1 MPQVEL
7 LCPAGDLERL
17 KFAVLYGADAVYAA
31 GESFGMRSAPKNFT
45 PQALAEGAA
54 FAHARG
60 KKLYVT
66 LNTVPTNEELSAL
79 PAFLQQAQAAGA
91 DAFIVADWGVLRC
104 IRQCT
109 PQMPVHV
116 STQAGV
122 ANWGAAC
129 FAHELGAKRVVLAR
143 ELSIKEIEAIRRNTP
158 PELELEVFV
167 HGAVCMSFSGRC
179 LLSNYFTARDANR
192 GACTQPCRWK
202 WQTVDAPS
210 AQELA
215 ARGAKFAARC
225 FDVAEDE
232 DGSYILNANDLCA
245 APLLGELVQAG
256 VTSLKIEGRAK
267 TFYYAAST
275 AAAYRRALDGACAPR
290 RSMSARPRC
299 CASWERRRTA
309 PIPPAFLQGGPAAQ
323 DVVFGGYEK
332 AYEVAAVVQGWQ
344 SGVLTCQQRGK
355 FCAGHPLEALTPQGD
370 ALCFTPAW
378 LEDGEG
384 ARIEAA
390 PHPPN
395 DRACAVRNAPAGVHH
410 PAKEGIGAAGGS
422 VHICAAAEGA
432 WAADKKEAWICRK
445 NMCFAGYFAGFRFFH
460 GCLGRPGAR
469 RRAGQRRAAGPLIL
483 NIYAGWKM
491 ARCRGC
497 FGCWLKT
504 PGECVL
510 RDGSERIGPALM
522 SGDRVYILSRSC
534 YGGFFR

>member
-1 MPQVEL
+1 M
-7 LCPAGDLERL
+7 
-17 KFAVLYGADAVYAA
+17 
-31 GESFGMRSAPKNFT
+31 
-45 PQALAEGAA
+45 
-54 FAHARG
+54 
-60 KKLYVT
+60 
-66 LNTVPTNEELSAL
+66 PTNEELSAL

-104 IRQCT
+104 VRQCT
-109 PQMPVHV
+109 PQMPVHI

-232 DGSYILNANDLCA
+232 GGSYILNANDLCA

-275 AAAYRRALDGACAPR
+275 AAAYRRALDVCLRAPQEYACPPEVLCELEKT
-290 RSMSARPRC
+290 SH
-299 CASWERRRTA
+299 RTYSTG
-309 PIPPAFLQGGPAAQ
+309 FLQGGPAAQ

-355 FCAGHPLEALTPQGD
+355 FCAGHPLEALTPQGGV
-370 ALCFTPAW
+370 LCFTPAW

-390 PHPPN
+390 PHPKMT
-395 DRACAVRNAPAGVHH
+395 VRVPVSYTHLTL
-410 PAKEGIGAAGGS
+410 PT
-422 VHICAAAEGA
+422 
-432 WAADKKEAWICRK
+432 
-445 NMCFAGYFAGFRFFH
+445 
-460 GCLGRPGAR
+460 
-469 RRAGQRRAAGPLIL
+469 IL
-483 NIYAGWKM
+483 
-491 ARCRGC
+491 
-497 FGCWLKT
+497 
-504 PGECVL
+504 
-510 RDGSERIGPALM
+510 
-522 SGDRVYILSRSC
+522 RV
-534 YGGFFR
+534 

>member
-60 KKLYVT
+60 KKLYVA
-66 LNTVPTNEELSAL
+66 LNTVPTNEELAAL
-79 PAFLQQAQAAGA
+79 PAFLQQARAAGA

-104 IRQCT
+104 VKQCT
-109 PQMPVHV
+109 PHMPVHV

-129 FAHELGAKRVVLAR
+129 FAYELGAKRVVLAR

-167 HGAVCMSFSGRC
+167 HGAMCMSFSGRC

-232 DGSYILNANDLCA
+232 GGSYILNANDLCA
-245 APLLGELVQAG
+245 APLLGQLVQAG

-267 TFYYAAST
+267 TF
-275 AAAYRRALDGACAPR
+275 
-290 RSMSARPRC
+290 
-299 CASWERRRTA
+299 
-309 PIPPAFLQGGPAAQ
+309 
-323 DVVFGGYEK
+323 
-332 AYEVAAVVQGWQ
+332 
-344 SGVLTCQQRGK
+344 
-355 FCAGHPLEALTPQGD
+355 
-370 ALCFTPAW
+370 
-378 LEDGEG
+378 
-384 ARIEAA
+384 
-390 PHPPN
+390 
-395 DRACAVRNAPAGVHH
+395 
-410 PAKEGIGAAGGS
+410 
-422 VHICAAAEGA
+422 
-432 WAADKKEAWICRK
+432 
-445 NMCFAGYFAGFRFFH
+445 
-460 GCLGRPGAR
+460 
-469 RRAGQRRAAGPLIL
+469 
-483 NIYAGWKM
+483 
-491 ARCRGC
+491 
-497 FGCWLKT
+497 
-504 PGECVL
+504 
-510 RDGSERIGPALM
+510 
-522 SGDRVYILSRSC
+522 
-534 YGGFFR
+534 

>member
-60 KKLYVT
+60 KKLYVA
-66 LNTVPTNEELSAL
+66 LNTVPTNEELAAL
-79 PAFLQQAQAAGA
+79 PAFLQQARAAGA

-104 IRQCT
+104 VKQCT
-109 PQMPVHV
+109 PHMPVHV

-129 FAHELGAKRVVLAR
+129 FAYELGAKRVVLAR

-167 HGAVCMSFSGRC
+167 HGAMCMSFSGRC

-232 DGSYILNANDLCA
+232 GGSYILNANDLCA
-245 APLLGELVQAG
+245 APLLGQLVQAG

-275 AAAYRRALDGACAPR
+275 AAAYRRALDVCLRNPQQYVCPPEVLCELEKT
-290 RSMSARPRC
+290 SH
-299 CASWERRRTA
+299 RTYSTG
-309 PIPPAFLQGGPAAQ
+309 FLQGGPAAQ

-332 AYEVAAVVQGWQ
+332 PYEVAAVVQSWQ
-344 SGVLTCQQRGK
+344 GGVLACQQRGK
-355 FCAGHPLEALTPQGD
+355 FCAGQPLEALTPQGD
-370 ALCFTPAW
+370 VVCFTPAW
-378 LEDGEG
+378 LQDGEG
-384 ARIEAA
+384 APIEAA
-390 PHPPN
+390 PHAPKNGRAPWFLGPLQA
-395 DRACAVRNAPAGVHH
+395 RRRRRAPGPQGGKTACAPR
-410 PAKEGIGAAGGS
+410 
-422 VHICAAAEGA
+422 
-432 WAADKKEAWICRK
+432 
-445 NMCFAGYFAGFRFFH
+445 
-460 GCLGRPGAR
+460 RPGA
-469 RRAGQRRAAGPLIL
+469 QNGPPGSPVLGGKTGDG
-483 NIYAGWKM
+483 N
-491 ARCRGC
+491 ARCS
-497 FGCWLKT
+497 F
-504 PGECVL
+504 V
-510 RDGSERIGPALM
+510 
-522 SGDRVYILSRSC
+522 
-534 YGGFFR
+534 

>member
-60 KKLYVT
+60 KKLYVA
-66 LNTVPTNEELSAL
+66 LNTVPTNEELAAL
-79 PAFLQQAQAAGA
+79 PAFLQQARAAGA

-104 IRQCT
+104 VKQCT
-109 PQMPVHV
+109 PHMPVHV

-129 FAHELGAKRVVLAR
+129 FAYELGAKRVVLAR

-167 HGAVCMSFSGRC
+167 HGAMCMSFSGRC

-232 DGSYILNANDLCA
+232 GGSYILNANDLCA
-245 APLLGELVQAG
+245 APLLGQLVQAG

-275 AAAYRRALDGACAPR
+275 AAAYRRALDVCLRNPQQYVCPPEVLCELEKT
-290 RSMSARPRC
+290 SH
-299 CASWERRRTA
+299 RTYSTG
-309 PIPPAFLQGGPAAQ
+309 FLQGGPAAQ

-332 AYEVAAVVQGWQ
+332 PYEVAAVVQSWQ
-344 SGVLTCQQRGK
+344 GGVLACQQRGK
-355 FCAGHPLEALTPQGD
+355 FCAGQPLEALTPQGD
-370 ALCFTPAW
+370 VVCFTPAW
-378 LEDGEG
+378 LQDGEG
-384 ARIEAA
+384 APIEAA
-390 PHPPN
+390 PHPKM
-395 DRACAVRNAPAGVHH
+395 AVRVPCETPLPAYT
-410 PAKEGIGAAGGS
+410 ILR
-422 VHICAAAEGA
+422 
-432 WAADKKEAWICRK
+432 RK
-445 NMCFAGYFAGFRFFH
+445 
-460 GCLGRPGAR
+460 
-469 RRAGQRRAAGPLIL
+469 AGQ
-483 NIYAGWKM
+483 
-491 ARCRGC
+491 
-497 FGCWLKT
+497 
-504 PGECVL
+504 E
-510 RDGSERIGPALM
+510 
-522 SGDRVYILSRSC
+522 
-534 YGGFFR
+534 

>member
-60 KKLYVT
+60 KKLYVA
-66 LNTVPTNEELSAL
+66 LNTVPTNEELAAL
-79 PAFLQQAQAAGA
+79 PAFLQQARAAGA

-104 IRQCT
+104 VKQCT
-109 PQMPVHV
+109 PHMPVHV

-129 FAHELGAKRVVLAR
+129 FAYELGAKRVVLAR

-167 HGAVCMSFSGRC
+167 HGAMCMSFSGRC

-232 DGSYILNANDLCA
+232 GGSYILNANDLCA
-245 APLLGELVQAG
+245 APLLGQLVQAG

-275 AAAYRRALDGACAPR
+275 AAAYRRALDVCLRNPQQYVCPPEVLCELEKT
-290 RSMSARPRC
+290 SH
-299 CASWERRRTA
+299 RTYSTG
-309 PIPPAFLQGGPAAQ
+309 FLQGGPAAQ

-332 AYEVAAVVQGWQ
+332 PYEVAAVVQSWQ
-344 SGVLTCQQRGK
+344 GGVLACQQRGK
-355 FCAGHPLEALTPQGD
+355 FCAGQPRH
-370 ALCFTPAW
+370 F
-378 LEDGEG
+378 
-384 ARIEAA
+384 
-390 PHPPN
+390 
-395 DRACAVRNAPAGVHH
+395 
-410 PAKEGIGAAGGS
+410 
-422 VHICAAAEGA
+422 
-432 WAADKKEAWICRK
+432 
-445 NMCFAGYFAGFRFFH
+445 
-460 GCLGRPGAR
+460 
-469 RRAGQRRAAGPLIL
+469 
-483 NIYAGWKM
+483 
-491 ARCRGC
+491 
-497 FGCWLKT
+497 
-504 PGECVL
+504 
-510 RDGSERIGPALM
+510 
-522 SGDRVYILSRSC
+522 
-534 YGGFFR
+534 